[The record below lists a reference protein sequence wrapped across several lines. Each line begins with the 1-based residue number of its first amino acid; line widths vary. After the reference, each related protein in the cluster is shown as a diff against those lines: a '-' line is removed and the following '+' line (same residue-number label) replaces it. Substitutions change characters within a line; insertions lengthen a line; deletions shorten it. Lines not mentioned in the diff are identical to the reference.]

1 MVESFS
7 YSDHF
12 MVKFELSINC
22 HEYKGL
28 ARSYVYDFDKC
39 NSAAITE
46 SLLNYPFCALHPTGS
61 ANEA

>member
-1 MVESFS
+1 VESFS

-28 ARSYVYDFDKC
+28 ARSYGSYVYDYMILI
-39 NSAAITE
+39 NVIQLL
-46 SLLNYPFCALHPTGS
+46 LLNLC
-61 ANEA
+61 